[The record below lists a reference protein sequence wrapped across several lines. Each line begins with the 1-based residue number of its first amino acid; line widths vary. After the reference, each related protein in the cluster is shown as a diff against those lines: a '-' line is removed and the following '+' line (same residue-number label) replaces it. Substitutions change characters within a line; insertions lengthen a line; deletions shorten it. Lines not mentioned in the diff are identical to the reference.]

1 MIKAGR
7 SAQKARFG
15 ISALP
20 RAPCLRRLYRPPIRQ
35 YGSTMPHEKMMMASL
50 PGPRVRWCLGEG
62 GDGDGGDGDGGDGG
76 EGDGDGGDG
85 EGGDG
90 GAGPWHVN
98 WNSVMAAVP
107 PQGRSGFPG
116 HWMLHPSEDGSPTGV
131 ALLSQ

>member
-1 MIKAGR
+1 
-7 SAQKARFG
+7 
-15 ISALP
+15 
-20 RAPCLRRLYRPPIRQ
+20 
-35 YGSTMPHEKMMMASL
+35 MPHEKMMMASL

-76 EGDGDGGDG
+76 EGDGDGGDGGEGDGDGGDGGAGDGDGGDG